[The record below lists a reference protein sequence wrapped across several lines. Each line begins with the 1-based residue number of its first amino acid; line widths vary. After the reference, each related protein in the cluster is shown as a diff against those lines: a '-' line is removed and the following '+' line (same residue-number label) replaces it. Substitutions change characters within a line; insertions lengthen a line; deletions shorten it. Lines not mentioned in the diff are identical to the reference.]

1 MTEKNS
7 KHLITM
13 SFDGYNF
20 YIKNYKIFR
29 TAKVSQ
35 IPAFNNAQEFCYM
48 GYGNEQIK
56 VTALIDKN
64 RINEIYFM
72 LNNFKLPNSKSV
84 EIDGIDVGKYVVTS
98 YEICGS
104 EENYIYEVVMTLCN
118 TQQ

>member
-13 SFDGYNF
+13 SFDGYIF
-20 YIKNYKIFR
+20 YVKNYKIFR

-35 IPAFNNAQEFCYM
+35 IPAFHDAQEFCYM
-48 GYGNEQIK
+48 GYGTEQMN

-64 RINEIYFM
+64 RINEIYSM
-72 LNNFKLPNSKSV
+72 LNSFKQPNAKFV
-84 EIDGIDVGKYVVTS
+84 EIDGINAGNYMLTS

-104 EENYIYEVVMTLCN
+104 EENYIYEVVISLCKS
-118 TQQ
+118 